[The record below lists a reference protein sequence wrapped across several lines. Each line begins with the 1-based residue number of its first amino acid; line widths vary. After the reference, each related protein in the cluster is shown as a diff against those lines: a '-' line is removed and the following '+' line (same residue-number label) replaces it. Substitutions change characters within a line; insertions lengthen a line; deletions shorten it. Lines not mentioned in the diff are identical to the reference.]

1 MLNVDQAPAEAREL
15 LGKRISQ
22 LGLRIEGSRVE
33 RFVQQLYRELER
45 KGLRK
50 FHPVCY
56 LTDEWGCPDGQPVIG
71 IPFYLADPRLA
82 QLERAINDLESDRS
96 IMMYMRH
103 EAGHAINY
111 AYRLYRTPA
120 WRHLFGPFH
129 RVYRDHYRPVPF
141 SRKYVRHIEGWYAQ
155 KHPDEDFAETFAVWL
170 TPGSNW
176 RRVYRTWPA
185 IRKLRYVDRVA
196 RVLRDRAPIV
206 PNGQFDLTVDDM
218 RLTVDEFYR
227 RTSRENGAAI
237 DVSLD
242 SDLAEFFLSKGRRRK
257 GVRPAGELLAEL
269 RPLLTDRITYWTGV
283 KRPIVRALVERMAR
297 TCNELHLQ
305 AEIGREL
312 QYAVELTAYGTTL
325 AMNYLTR
332 GKFFHG

>member
-82 QLERAINDLESDRS
+82 QLEKAINDLESDRS

-111 AYRLYRTPA
+111 AYGCTAP
-120 WRHLFGPFH
+120 RHGGICSDRFTACIAITTGRCRSAGNTCATSKVGTH
-129 RVYRDHYRPVPF
+129 RSIP
-141 SRKYVRHIEGWYAQ
+141 
-155 KHPDEDFAETFAVWL
+155 T
-170 TPGSNW
+170 
-176 RRVYRTWPA
+176 
-185 IRKLRYVDRVA
+185 
-196 RVLRDRAPIV
+196 
-206 PNGQFDLTVDDM
+206 
-218 RLTVDEFYR
+218 
-227 RTSRENGAAI
+227 RTS
-237 DVSLD
+237 
-242 SDLAEFFLSKGRRRK
+242 
-257 GVRPAGELLAEL
+257 P
-269 RPLLTDRITYWTGV
+269 
-283 KRPIVRALVERMAR
+283 KRSP
-297 TCNELHLQ
+297 C
-305 AEIGREL
+305 G
-312 QYAVELTAYGTTL
+312 
-325 AMNYLTR
+325 
-332 GKFFHG
+332 